1 MDGPASEEIRV
12 RHAQYGAGTLL
23 AWRRGGRYVVVRF
36 DTLPF
41 PIEVSAREVLMSAPA
56 PEPPAVPA
64 RRPRP
69 AAPDAAAEPPI
80 EATPAM
86 PSRDAPLRST
96 AGGSVVSAPS
106 DEPLLGSQE
115 RRGAALTIE
124 AMRLGVVPAAD
135 LSAYTVGRDQELSIV
150 ARDIENLATGG
161 GAARAFIGDYGAGKT
176 HLLELIQQRVLDRG
190 YLAAMVMLDPE
201 ETSPSH
207 PKRVYRAL
215 VRSLRYPD
223 RPFEEG
229 EGLRPLLEKAARSPE
244 ALARFRIED
253 RHPKASLADIE
264 AALQEGFH
272 LYVSPAVS
280 YVRTLGN
287 IDRLMSRRR
296 SARAVDET
304 RLAEC
309 MDLLEDWIEGHPTI
323 SNQVI
328 DAQLTRL
335 AGRHPK
341 IYSLLDYRPWARIY
355 GYLLSGLAA
364 LARAVGYSGLAVLLD
379 EAEFYSLLSREN
391 RVFADHLFK
400 AWTYAAIGGDDAG
413 AGEALPFDASAIEI
427 GGYGIQQ
434 RLPGRYGSAPGLYVV
449 FAMTPSADGLAAL
462 GGAIPPDR
470 LTNLTP
476 LEHSHYMALTAKICD
491 FYASA
496 YAGWAL
502 PGRLVEPLGKVLSG
516 LIQTGYVSN
525 PRHAMKFL
533 IEFLDVVRY
542 HPSKVG
548 VVVRDMQAQVG

>member
-1 MDGPASEEIRV
+1 MDGPSSEEIRV

-36 DTLPF
+36 DSLPF
-41 PIEVSAREVLMSAPA
+41 PIELPAREILMSAPA
-56 PEPPAVPA
+56 PEPPAVAAP
-64 RRPRP
+64 PPGP
-69 AAPDAAAEPPI
+69 AASDVAAEPAVLP
-80 EATPAM
+80 TPAVGR
-86 PSRDAPLRST
+86 RDAEPT
-96 AGGSVVSAPS
+96 AAVSAPQ
-106 DEPLLGSQE
+106 DEPLLGRHEQ
-115 RRGAALTIE
+115 RGAALTIE
-124 AMRLGVVPAAD
+124 AMRLGVVPAAE
-135 LSAYTVGRDQELSIV
+135 LSAYTVGRDQELAIV
-150 ARDIENLATGG
+150 ARDIADSSTAG
-161 GAARAFIGDYGAGKT
+161 GAVRAFIGDYGAGKT
-176 HLLELIQQRVLDRG
+176 HLLELIQQRLLDRG
-190 YLAAMVMLDPE
+190 YMAAMVMLDPE

-215 VRSLRYPD
+215 VRALRYPD

-244 ALARFRIED
+244 ALAQFHVAD
-253 RHPKASLADIE
+253 RHPKASVADIE
-264 AALQEGFH
+264 ATLQEGFH
-272 LYVSPAVS
+272 LYISPAVS
-280 YVRTLGN
+280 YMRTLGN
-287 IDRLMSRRR
+287 IDRMMSRRR
-296 SARAVDET
+296 SPRAVDES

-309 MDLLEDWIEGHPTI
+309 IDLLEDWIEGHPTI

-335 AGRHPK
+335 AGRHPR

-355 GYLLSGLAA
+355 GYLLSGISA
-364 LARAVGYSGLAVLLD
+364 LARAVGYSGLTILLD

-391 RVFADHLFK
+391 RAFADHLFK
-400 AWTYAAIGGDDAG
+400 SWTYAAIGGDDAG
-413 AGEALPFDASAIEI
+413 TGEALPFDAAEIEV

-434 RLPGRYGSAPGLYVV
+434 RLPGRHGNSPGLYVV
-449 FAMTPSADGLAAL
+449 FAMTPSPDGLAAL
-462 GGAIPPDR
+462 GGAIPADR

-476 LEHSHYMALTAKICD
+476 LDHSHYMALAAKLCD

-496 YAGWAL
+496 YSGWAL

-542 HPSKVG
+542 HPSKVAG
-548 VVVRDMQAQVG
+548 VVRDMQYQVG